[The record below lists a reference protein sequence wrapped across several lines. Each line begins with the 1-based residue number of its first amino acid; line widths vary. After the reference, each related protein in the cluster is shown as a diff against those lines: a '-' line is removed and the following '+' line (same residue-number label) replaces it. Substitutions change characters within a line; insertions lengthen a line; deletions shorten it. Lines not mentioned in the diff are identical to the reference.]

1 MPFFS
6 NPEIQINFGENIFSF
21 PSSIEMEIYVGMPA
35 SACLLSNVNLLPLSL
50 CLLK

>member
-6 NPEIQINFGENIFSF
+6 NQGIQINFGENILLSL
-21 PSSIEMEIYVGMPA
+21 SSIEMEIYVGMPA
-35 SACLLSNVNLLPLSL
+35 SAGLLSNRNLLPLSL

>member
-6 NPEIQINFGENIFSF
+6 NQEIQINFGENIFSF
-21 PSSIEMEIYVGMPA
+21 STPVEMEIYVGMPA
-35 SACLLSNVNLLPLSL
+35 SARLLSNMNLLPLSH